1 LLENKSND
9 AQTNDKNLQKISQQ
23 ERDLKQFQSDIQTLA
38 KSNKDMQVQ
47 IVQLTLH
54 NQELETKYKQ
64 ILKDMGQNEII
75 HEKETFKLNAKLKE
89 YKYIINEQKE
99 TIIEMDNEI

>member
-1 LLENKSND
+1 MLEKKSND

-23 ERDLKQFQSDIQTLA
+23 ERDLKQFQSDIQTFS

-75 HEKETFKLNAKLKE
+75 HEKETYKLNAKLKE